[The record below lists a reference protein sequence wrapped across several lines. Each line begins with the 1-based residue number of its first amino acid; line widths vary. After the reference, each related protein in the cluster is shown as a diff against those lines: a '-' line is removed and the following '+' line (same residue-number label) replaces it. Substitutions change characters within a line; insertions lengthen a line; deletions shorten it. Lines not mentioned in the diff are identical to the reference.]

1 MIINHY
7 CNSFLSVEVNG
18 KKIVCDPWIGAT
30 NESAWYSYPFF
41 NQTSFLNEIK
51 PDFIY
56 ISHLHCDHFDP
67 KTLLDYNNK
76 KTQIIIKEFK
86 NKRLKDKIS
95 ELGYKN
101 IIEIK
106 EWRKTKI
113 SNDFNI
119 AIVPQMS
126 SNSSDLDDEV
136 SYDLDTS
143 IIIQS
148 RINKKIFYNNVD
160 NPLSTNNL
168 IELNKFIKNSFK
180 GALSA
185 FCYPLGAASGY
196 PQTYLSV
203 NKVSEKNRIIN
214 TSLNKVRG
222 ILKIFNPEVYFP
234 AGGTYLI
241 SGKFHLLNKW
251 IAQPNNNQIVKFFK
265 DTPYKVVNIEGGGY
279 INLDNNNI
287 EYKEIDS
294 NLDTLKKEIGLK
306 LSKIKYFYQYKE
318 FEKSI
323 NLIDRLFDECQEKY
337 IERIKK
343 LNIKKNW
350 NIQVSIYK
358 NLILNNNGKIDGNK
372 SGFLKTYLIKNSYSY
387 HSKNIDLTCHLDKKL
402 FYNLMLRG
410 SPWNTALTGS
420 IIMFHRKSKT
430 YSPTTENSLNFFTK

>member
-76 KTQIIIKEFK
+76 KTQVIIKEFK

-136 SYDLDTS
+136 NYDLDTS

-160 NPLSTNNL
+160 
-168 IELNKFIKNSFK
+168 
-180 GALSA
+180 
-185 FCYPLGAASGY
+185 Y
-196 PQTYLSV
+196 
-203 NKVSEKNRIIN
+203 
-214 TSLNKVRG
+214 
-222 ILKIFNPEVYFP
+222 
-234 AGGTYLI
+234 
-241 SGKFHLLNKW
+241 
-251 IAQPNNNQIVKFFK
+251 
-265 DTPYKVVNIEGGGY
+265 
-279 INLDNNNI
+279 
-287 EYKEIDS
+287 
-294 NLDTLKKEIGLK
+294 
-306 LSKIKYFYQYKE
+306 
-318 FEKSI
+318 
-323 NLIDRLFDECQEKY
+323 
-337 IERIKK
+337 
-343 LNIKKNW
+343 
-350 NIQVSIYK
+350 
-358 NLILNNNGKIDGNK
+358 
-372 SGFLKTYLIKNSYSY
+372 
-387 HSKNIDLTCHLDKKL
+387 
-402 FYNLMLRG
+402 
-410 SPWNTALTGS
+410 
-420 IIMFHRKSKT
+420 
-430 YSPTTENSLNFFTK
+430 